1 MTAHARARAL
11 DRRYYGVVEGIVEKN
26 TGDPDGE
33 GRVKVKF
40 PWFDDAFVTEWCR
53 VARPYAGNKYGVF
66 FVPEEKDEVILGF
79 IHGDMHIPIV
89 LGGVHNGK
97 DKPSTK
103 RETDLDQKLIKTK
116 AGHEILLDDTAADQ
130 RVRITTKAGHSVDLS
145 DKDKS
150 ITVKSQGGLT
160 VVMDDA
166 AKKITFDAGSGQSM
180 TYDASSKA
188 ITISGTTVNVN
199 ATTVNVKGSAINLG
213 GTAAQQAVVLGTAF
227 MALFNAHTH
236 TVGPIPT
243 TPPVTPMLPVM
254 LSQVTKTV

>member
-1 MTAHARARAL
+1 MTAPARARAL
-11 DRRYYGVVEGIVEKN
+11 DRRYYGVVEGIVVKN

-33 GRVKVKF
+33 GRVKVRF

-66 FVPEEKDEVILGF
+66 FVPEEKDEVIVGF

-103 RETDLDQKLIKTK
+103 RETDLDQKLIRTK
-116 AGHEILLDDTAADQ
+116 AGHEILLDDTAKDR
-130 RVRITTKAGHSVDLS
+130 RVRIKTKDAHVVDLS
-145 DKDKS
+145 DKDRS
-150 ITVKSQGGLT
+150 VTVKSKNGLS

-166 AKKITFDAGSGQSM
+166 KKTITIDAGSGHSM
-180 TYDASSKA
+180 TYDAAKSE
-188 ITISGTTVNVN
+188 ITIRGTTVNVN
-199 ATTVNVKGSAINLG
+199 ATTVNVTGTNIKLG

-236 TVGPIPT
+236 TIVGIPT
-243 TPPVTPMLPVM
+243 TPPVTPMLPIM